1 MRGVW
6 WIYLATLKEYVLP
19 ILVPLQDFGSNPNN
33 VKSIFEHSAQLDI
46 DGSELLTIDYNS
58 IHNLAKD
65 AIHMVEGLGAVIR
78 SLECALRYHS
88 EMEKLQKDDPAIWE
102 ATHRSLHY
110 RREMFHSTRL
120 RMLSVDQRLKNVI
133 NMVGYSNYFS
143 FCQNSQFFRPSTLEL
158 CMIAGS

>member
-1 MRGVW
+1 LSLFSFRC
-6 WIYLATLKEYVLP
+6 KE
-19 ILVPLQDFGSNPNN
+19 FGSNPNN
-33 VKSIFEHSAQLDI
+33 GQSIFERSAQLEI
-46 DGSELLTIDYNS
+46 DSAELLAIDYNS

-65 AIHMVEGLGAVIR
+65 AIHMVEGLDASLR

-102 ATHRSLHY
+102 AIHRSLHY

-120 RMLSVDQRLKNVI
+120 RMLSVDQRLKNII

-143 FCQNSQFFRPSTLEL
+143 FCQILKFLGLQHWNY
-158 CMIAGS
+158 A